1 MYQITNTVQSI
12 QKEKD
17 LSRRIHLGNGKD
29 EIYHLANTFDELLD
43 QVEDSIKREQQ
54 FTSDVSHELRTPL
67 SVISMQCD
75 ALLDTDNLDET
86 IREKLLVIHK
96 KTRILTN
103 MLSQLLLLSRADQG
117 REKLHMERLNFTE
130 LCEWQSKNASYMP
143 KKKIFP

>member
-1 MYQITNTVQSI
+1 
-12 QKEKD
+12 
-17 LSRRIHLGNGKD
+17 
-29 EIYHLANTFDELLD
+29 
-43 QVEDSIKREQQ
+43 
-54 FTSDVSHELRTPL
+54 
-67 SVISMQCD
+67 MQCD

-130 LCEWQSKNASYMP
+130 LCEMAIEVCQR
-143 KKKIFP
+143 KKYFHNT